1 MRTIIICGIGSQP
14 AICAVSPK
22 RSSVA
27 SHISFFFSKKLDSRL
42 SFKNCLNRLCLIS
55 IHINLIWRSPVAYI
69 RSRQHPKNV
78 VQLKHTLIAIAALA
92 APLSAHAQTEGQKNL
107 QDQSKKENA
116 LPEIKVQGAQD
127 IPYKA
132 EVSSS
137 SKLVKPLLETP
148 QMVSVIKKE
157 LLQEQGAYNLM
168 DALRNTPGI
177 TMQLGENGNTAA
189 GDTFQMRGFATQSSV
204 FVDGVRDLGAI
215 TRDTFNV
222 EQVEVVKGPAGADV
236 GRGAASG
243 YINLASKAAML
254 DDVTSGTASINS
266 GNNKRVTADINRKI
280 GDTTALRLN
289 VFKQDGGVA
298 GRDQVESNG
307 YGIAPAITVGLGQ
320 KSRAYFYSQ
329 HIRQNNV
336 PDGGIPTVGLK
347 GFYNANA
354 SLLAAPK
361 VDSDN
366 FYGSVNDFEKVEADM
381 ATAKFEFDL
390 NDTTVLRNITRYGQS
405 SMKRVV
411 TGINGLTATGAQ
423 DTWTVARTRQGLDQS
438 NEIIANQTSI
448 NSGFDTAGLKHSLS
462 AGVELLM
469 EKQNTNTLAVPTGF
483 VIPAANLYKP
493 DANMSLSIPVKN
505 GATAEGQTKTVALY
519 LFDAIDLNDAWQLNT
534 GLRYERYNTESRTVS
549 LSTAAANPTLPVGT
563 LIPAKVT
570 KSDDL
575 LSWKLGSVYKVAK
588 NGRLYAVYATSL
600 TPPGSANF
608 SLSSAA
614 NNINGTMAEPQKA
627 SNLEFGTKWDVLDKS
642 LSLTAA
648 FYRTDNA
655 NEIVQVDSVTNA
667 FAQFGKRRVQGIE
680 IGIVGQINPDW
691 QVTAGAATMK
701 TTVLQ
706 GSTGNNAN
714 GAVARWSP
722 DLTATLWSSYKFTP
736 SWTFGGGLRYTSE
749 QKRVVDP
756 SLNVALQNMPSI
768 ASNWVA
774 DAVVNYQLNRH
785 LSLQFNVSNLTDK
798 QYVNTLNNSGA
809 RYTQGAPRTFNLSAN
824 MLF

>member
-1 MRTIIICGIGSQP
+1 M
-14 AICAVSPK
+14 
-22 RSSVA
+22 
-27 SHISFFFSKKLDSRL
+27 
-42 SFKNCLNRLCLIS
+42 
-55 IHINLIWRSPVAYI
+55 AYI
-69 RSRQHPKNV
+69 RSRQHQKNA
-78 VQLKHTLIAIAALA
+78 VQFKHTLIAIAVLA
-92 APLSAHAQTEGQKNL
+92 APLSVQAQTEAQKST
-107 QDQSKKENA
+107 QEQSKKENA
-116 LPEIKVQGAQD
+116 LPEIKVQGTQD

-189 GDTFQMRGFATQSSV
+189 GDTFQMRGFASQSSV

-254 DDVTSGTASINS
+254 DDVTSGTASINN

-307 YGIAPAITVGLGQ
+307 YGIAPSIAVGLGQ

-354 SLLAAPK
+354 LLLNAPK
-361 VDSDN
+361 VDSEN

-390 NDTTVLRNITRYGQS
+390 SDTTVLRNITRYGQS

-411 TGINGLTATGAQ
+411 TGINGVTAAGAQ
-423 DTWTVARTRQGLDQS
+423 DTWTVARSRQGLDQS
-438 NEIIANQTSI
+438 NEIIANQTSV
-448 NSGFDTAGLKHSLS
+448 NSSFDTAGLKHSLS

-469 EKQNTNTLAVPTGF
+469 EKQNTNTLAVPTG
-483 VIPAANLYKP
+483 VVVPAANLYNP
-493 DANMSLSIPVKN
+493 NANVSLPIPVKN

-519 LFDAIDLNDAWQLNT
+519 VFDAIDLNDAWQLNT

-563 LIPAKVT
+563 LIPAKIT

-575 LSWKLGSVYKVAK
+575 LSWKLGTVYKVAK
-588 NGRLYAVYATSL
+588 NGRLYGVYATSL

-614 NNINGTMAEPQKA
+614 NNVNGPKAEPAKTT
-627 SNLEFGTKWDVLDKS
+627 NMELGTKWDLLDKS

-648 FYRTDNA
+648 FYRTDST

-667 FAQFGKRRVQGIE
+667 FAQFGKRRVEGIE

-701 TTVLQ
+701 TKVLQ
-706 GSTGNNAN
+706 GSTGNNAA
-714 GAVARWSP
+714 GAATRWSP
-722 DLTATLWSSYKFTP
+722 DLTATLWSSYKITPAFTI
-736 SWTFGGGLRYTSE
+736 GGGLRYTSE
-749 QKRVVDP
+749 QKRVIDP
-756 SLNVALQNMPSI
+756 AANLAVQNMPNI

-774 DAVVNYQLNRH
+774 DAVASYQVNRN
-785 LSLQFNVSNLTDK
+785 LSLQFNVANLTDK
-798 QYVNTLNNSGA
+798 AYVNTLNNSGA
-809 RYTQGAPRTFNLSAN
+809 RYTVGTPRTFSLSAN
-824 MLF
+824 VLF

>member
-1 MRTIIICGIGSQP
+1 M
-14 AICAVSPK
+14 
-22 RSSVA
+22 
-27 SHISFFFSKKLDSRL
+27 
-42 SFKNCLNRLCLIS
+42 
-55 IHINLIWRSPVAYI
+55 AYI
-69 RSRQHPKNV
+69 RSRQHQKNA
-78 VQLKHTLIAIAALA
+78 VQFKHTLIAIAALA
-92 APLSAHAQTEGQKNL
+92 APLSVQAQTDVQKST
-107 QDQSKKENA
+107 QAQSKKENA

-189 GDTFQMRGFATQSSV
+189 GDTFQMRGFASQSSV

-243 YINLASKAAML
+243 YINLASKAAIL
-254 DDVTSGTASINS
+254 DDVTTGTASINS
-266 GNNKRVTADINRKI
+266 GKNKRVTADINRKM

-289 VFKQDGGVA
+289 VFKQAGGVA
-298 GRDQVESNG
+298 GRDQVENNG
-307 YGIAPAITVGLGQ
+307 YGVAPSIAVGLGQ

-354 SLLAAPK
+354 LLLNAPK
-361 VDSDN
+361 VDSEN
-366 FYGSVNDFEKVEADM
+366 FYGSVHDFEKVEADM

-411 TGINGLTATGAQ
+411 TGINGLTATGAR
-423 DTWTVARTRQGLDQS
+423 DTWTVARSRQGLDQS
-438 NEIIANQTSI
+438 NEIIANQTSL
-448 NSGFDTAGLKHSLS
+448 NSSFDAAGVKHTLA

-469 EKQNTNTLAVPTGF
+469 EKQSTNTMAVPTGT
-483 VIPAANLYKP
+483 VIPAANLYAP
-493 DANMSLSIPVKN
+493 NANVSLPMPVKN
-505 GATAEGQTKTVALY
+505 GATTEGQTKTVALY
-519 LFDAIDLNDAWQLNT
+519 AFDAIDLNDVLQLNT

-549 LSTAAANPTLPVGT
+549 LSTATTAPTLPVGT

-575 LSWKLGSVYKVAK
+575 LSWKLGTVYKIAK
-588 NGRLYAVYATSL
+588 NGRLYGVYATSL

-614 NNINGTMAEPQKA
+614 NNLNGPKADPQKTT
-627 SNLEFGTKWDVLDKS
+627 NLEFGTKWDLLDKS
-642 LSLTAA
+642 LALTAA
-648 FYRTDNA
+648 YYRTDNT
-655 NEIVQVDSVTNA
+655 NEIVQVDSVTNT
-667 FAQFGKRRVQGIE
+667 FAQFGKRRVEGVE
-680 IGIVGQINPDW
+680 LGLVGQINPEW

-701 TTVLQ
+701 TKILQ
-706 GSTGNNAN
+706 GATGNNTA
-714 GAVARWSP
+714 GAASRWSP
-722 DLTATLWSSYKFTP
+722 DLTATLWSSYKVLP
-736 SWTFGGGLRYTSE
+736 NLTFGGGVRYTSE

-756 SLNVALQNMPSI
+756 SANVALQNMPNI
-768 ASNWVA
+768 AANWVA
-774 DAVVNYQLNRH
+774 DAVVSYQVNRN
-785 LSLQFNVSNLTDK
+785 LSLQLNVANLTDK
-798 QYVNTLNNSGA
+798 AYVNTLNNSGA
-809 RYTQGAPRTFNLSAN
+809 RYTLGTPRTLNLSAN
-824 MLF
+824 VLF

>member
-1 MRTIIICGIGSQP
+1 
-14 AICAVSPK
+14 
-22 RSSVA
+22 
-27 SHISFFFSKKLDSRL
+27 
-42 SFKNCLNRLCLIS
+42 
-55 IHINLIWRSPVAYI
+55 VAYI
-69 RSRQHPKNV
+69 RSRQHPKNA

-92 APLSAHAQTEGQKNL
+92 APLSVQAQTEGQKNL
-107 QDQSKKENA
+107 QEQSKKENA

-127 IPYKA
+127 IPYKT

-254 DDVTSGTASINS
+254 DDVTSGTASINN

-307 YGIAPAITVGLGQ
+307 YGIAPSIAVGLGQ
-320 KSRAYFYSQ
+320 QSRAYFYSQ

-354 SLLAAPK
+354 LLLNAPK
-361 VDSDN
+361 VDSEN

-390 NDTTVLRNITRYGQS
+390 NETTVLRNITRYGQS
-405 SMKRVV
+405 SMKRIV
-411 TGINGLTATGAQ
+411 TGVNSLTATGAQ

-438 NEIIANQTSI
+438 NEILANQTSV
-448 NSGFDTAGLKHSLS
+448 NSSFDTAGLKHSLS

-469 EKQNTNTLAVPTGF
+469 EKQNTNTLAVPTGV

-493 DANMSLSIPVKN
+493 DANVSLPLPVKN

-519 LFDAIDLNDAWQLNT
+519 LFDAIDLNDTWQLNT

-614 NNINGTMAEPQKA
+614 NNINGPMSEPQKA
-627 SNLEFGTKWDVLDKS
+627 SNLEFGTKWDLLDKS
-642 LSLTAA
+642 LSLSAA

-655 NEIVQVDSVTNA
+655 NEIVQVDSVTNT
-667 FAQFGKRRVQGIE
+667 FAQFGKRRVQGLE

-701 TTVLQ
+701 TSVLQ

-722 DLTATLWSSYKFTP
+722 DFTATLWSSYKFTP
-736 SWTFGGGLRYTSE
+736 SWTVGGGLRYTSE

-756 SLNVALQNMPSI
+756 SLNPALQNMPSI

-785 LSLQFNVSNLTDK
+785 LSLQLNVSNLTDK

-809 RYTQGAPRTFNLSAN
+809 RYTQGSPRTLNLSAN
-824 MLF
+824 ILF

>member
-1 MRTIIICGIGSQP
+1 M
-14 AICAVSPK
+14 
-22 RSSVA
+22 
-27 SHISFFFSKKLDSRL
+27 
-42 SFKNCLNRLCLIS
+42 
-55 IHINLIWRSPVAYI
+55 AYI
-69 RSRQHPKNV
+69 RSRQHQKNA
-78 VQLKHTLIAIAALA
+78 VQFKHTLIAIAVLA
-92 APLSAHAQTEGQKNL
+92 APLSVQAQTEAQKST
-107 QDQSKKENA
+107 QEQSKKENA
-116 LPEIKVQGAQD
+116 LPEIKVQGTQD

-189 GDTFQMRGFATQSSV
+189 GDTFQMRGFASQSSV

-254 DDVTSGTASINS
+254 DDVTSATASINN

-307 YGIAPAITVGLGQ
+307 YGIAPSIAVGLGQ

-354 SLLAAPK
+354 LLLNAPK
-361 VDSDN
+361 VDSEN
-366 FYGSVNDFEKVEADM
+366 FYGSVHDFEKVEADM
-381 ATAKFEFDL
+381 ATATFEFDL

-411 TGINGLTATGAQ
+411 TGINGVTAAGAQ
-423 DTWTVARTRQGLDQS
+423 DTWTVARSRQGLDQS
-438 NEIIANQTSI
+438 NEIIANQTSV
-448 NSGFDTAGLKHSLS
+448 NSSFDTAGLKHSLS

-469 EKQNTNTLAVPTGF
+469 EKQNTNTLAVPTG
-483 VIPAANLYKP
+483 VVVPAANLYNP
-493 DANMSLSIPVKN
+493 NANVSLPIPVKN

-519 LFDAIDLNDAWQLNT
+519 VFDAIDLNDAWQLNT

-575 LSWKLGSVYKVAK
+575 LSWKLGTVYKVAK
-588 NGRLYAVYATSL
+588 NGRLYGVYATSL

-614 NNINGTMAEPQKA
+614 NNINGPLADAQKTT
-627 SNLEFGTKWDVLDKS
+627 NLELGTKWDLLDKS

-648 FYRTDNA
+648 FYRTDST

-667 FAQFGKRRVQGIE
+667 FAQFGKRRVEGVE

-701 TTVLQ
+701 TKVLQ
-706 GSTGNNAN
+706 GSTGNNAA
-714 GAVARWSP
+714 GAATRWSP
-722 DLTATLWSSYKFTP
+722 DLTATLWSSYKITPAFTI
-736 SWTFGGGLRYTSE
+736 GGGLRYTSE
-749 QKRVVDP
+749 QKRVIDP
-756 SLNVALQNMPSI
+756 AANLAVQNMPNI

-774 DAVVNYQLNRH
+774 DAVASYQVNRN
-785 LSLQFNVSNLTDK
+785 LSLQFNVANLTDK
-798 QYVNTLNNSGA
+798 AYVNTLNNSGA
-809 RYTQGAPRTFNLSAN
+809 RYTVGTPRTFSLSAN
-824 MLF
+824 VLF

>member
-1 MRTIIICGIGSQP
+1 M
-14 AICAVSPK
+14 
-22 RSSVA
+22 
-27 SHISFFFSKKLDSRL
+27 
-42 SFKNCLNRLCLIS
+42 
-55 IHINLIWRSPVAYI
+55 AYI
-69 RSRQHPKNV
+69 RSRQHLKNT
-78 VQLKHTLIAIAALA
+78 VQLRHTLIALAAFA
-92 APLSAHAQTEGQKNL
+92 APLSAQAQQATSANVQEKT
-107 QDQSKKENA
+107 KKEA
-116 LPEIKVQGAQD
+116 ELPEIKVQGTLD
-127 IPYKA
+127 VPFKA
-132 EVSSS
+132 DTSSS
-137 SKLVKPLLETP
+137 NKLVKPLLETP

-243 YINLASKAAML
+243 YINLASKAAVM

-266 GNNKRVTADINRKI
+266 ANNKRISADINRKM
-280 GDTTALRLN
+280 GDTTAVRLN

-307 YGIAPAITVGLGQ
+307 YGVAPAITVSLGQ

-336 PDGGIPTVGLK
+336 PDGGLPTVGLK
-347 GFYNANA
+347 GFYNATA
-354 SLLAAPK
+354 LLQNAPK
-361 VDSDN
+361 VNSKN
-366 FYGSVNDFEKVEADM
+366 FYGSVKDFEKVEADM
-381 ATAKFEFDL
+381 ATAKFEFDV

-405 SMKRVV
+405 SMKRIV
-411 TGINGLTATGAQ
+411 TGINGLSAVGAP

-448 NSGFDTAGLKHSLS
+448 NSSFDTASLKHTVA

-469 EKQNTNTLAVPTGF
+469 ERQNTNTMVLPTGTM
-483 VIPAANLYKP
+483 IPAASIYQPNPYV
-493 DANMSLSIPVKN
+493 SLPMPVKN
-505 GATAEGQTKTVALY
+505 GASTEGQTKTVALY
-519 LFDAIDLNDAWQLNT
+519 MFDAIDLNDLWQINT
-534 GLRYERYNTESRTVS
+534 GLRYERYNTESRLVS
-549 LSTAAANPTLPVGT
+549 LSTAAANPALPVGT
-563 LIPAKVT
+563 LVPAKVT

-575 LSWKLGSVYKVAK
+575 LSWKLGAVYKVAK
-588 NGRLYAVYATSL
+588 NGRLYGVVATSL

-614 NNINGTMAEPQKA
+614 NNINGPMAEPQKA
-627 SNLEFGTKWDVLDKS
+627 SNLELGTKWDLLGKS
-642 LSLTAA
+642 LALTAA
-648 FYRTDNA
+648 FYRTENA
-655 NEIVQVDSVTNA
+655 NEIVQVDSVTNT
-667 FAQFGKRRVQGIE
+667 FAQFGKRRVEGIE
-680 IGIVGQINPDW
+680 IGLVGQINPDW

-701 TTVLQ
+701 TKILQ
-706 GSTGNNAN
+706 GSSGNNST

-722 DLTATLWSSYKFTP
+722 DLTATLWSSYKVTP
-736 SWTFGGGLRYTSE
+736 SWTVGGGVRYTSE
-749 QKRVVDP
+749 QKRVVNP
-756 SLNVALQNMPSI
+756 ALVLAEQNMPSI
-768 ASNWVA
+768 AANWVA
-774 DAVVNYQLNRH
+774 DAVVNYQFNP
-785 LSLQFNVSNLTDK
+785 SLMLQLNVSNLTDK
-798 QYVNTLNNSGA
+798 KYVNTLNNSGA

-824 MLF
+824 ILF